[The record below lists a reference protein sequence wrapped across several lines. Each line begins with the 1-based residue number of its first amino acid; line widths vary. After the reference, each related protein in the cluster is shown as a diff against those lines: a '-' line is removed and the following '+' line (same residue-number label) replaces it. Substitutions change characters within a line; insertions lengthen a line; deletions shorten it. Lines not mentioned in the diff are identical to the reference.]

1 MLNNFVK
8 EHFKNNS
15 FTKKKKNSNNKNGRD
30 VGFLSVFLVLI
41 YLYCCEKCIKDTIIF
56 LFLKILNYI

>member
-8 EHFKNNS
+8 KHFKNNS
-15 FTKKKKNSNNKNGRD
+15 FTKTKKKNSNNKNGSD
-30 VGFLSVFLVLI
+30 VGFLSVLVLI

-56 LFLKILNYI
+56 LF